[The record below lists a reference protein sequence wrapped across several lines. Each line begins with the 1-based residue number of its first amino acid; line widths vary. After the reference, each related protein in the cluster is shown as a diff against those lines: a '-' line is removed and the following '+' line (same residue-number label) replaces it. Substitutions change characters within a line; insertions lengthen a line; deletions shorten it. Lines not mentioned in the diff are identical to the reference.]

1 MAMDLRDPNVWIS
14 HLLENLPEEKLASAL
29 KDDNP
34 NWEYIDGEIVK
45 LGSLAHSQLDIP
57 ELQRR
62 GLVILASESKDF
74 RLLAHLLR
82 TLQHAGDPHLA
93 LRLLALYV
101 EHYWAV
107 AAPQNMAH
115 KKRFASQVI
124 KRFETGIEGFSQ
136 NAATEQRDAL
146 SGELA
151 KLAQYWQSHNAPELA
166 QATDDLF
173 ALYQRAFNRAAAVG
187 CSASL
192 VCQTHCT
199 EEAGMNSNVLTQ
211 TIVTGSDP
219 RGLPEFSAIREEINK
234 ASHPS
239 QPELNW
245 KLVESLALAIFK
257 ANGVDLHTAT
267 YYTLARTRTQG
278 LAGFCEGAELL
289 AAMVSH
295 DWDKFWPQGG
305 PARTEMLDWFN
316 SRTGNILRQQ
326 ISFAESD
333 LPLIYRTERALQ
345 LICDKLQ
352 QVELKRVPRV
362 ENLLYFMQN
371 TRKRLEP
378 QLKSNTENAAQTTVR
393 TLIYAP
399 ETQASSTP
407 EAVVPPLPG
416 LPEMKVEVRS
426 LTENPPQAS
435 VIKQGSTVRGF
446 IAGIACSVAVASAL
460 WWWQVYPVQ
469 QQLLQVNDTAQGAAT
484 VWMASPELENYERRL
499 QQLLDTSPVQPLETG
514 MQMMRVADSRWPESL
529 QQQQA
534 STQWN
539 EALKTRAQSSPQLRG
554 WLQTRQDLHAFADLV
569 MQREKE
575 GLTLSYIKNVI
586 WQAERGL
593 GQETPVE
600 SLLTQYHDARAQKQN
615 TDALEKQ
622 INERLEGVLSRWLL
636 LKNNVMPEA
645 ATGTT
650 AEK

>member
-146 SGELA
+146 S
-151 KLAQYWQSHNAPELA
+151 
-166 QATDDLF
+166 
-173 ALYQRAFNRAAAVG
+173 
-187 CSASL
+187 
-192 VCQTHCT
+192 
-199 EEAGMNSNVLTQ
+199 
-211 TIVTGSDP
+211 
-219 RGLPEFSAIREEINK
+219 
-234 ASHPS
+234 
-239 QPELNW
+239 
-245 KLVESLALAIFK
+245 
-257 ANGVDLHTAT
+257 
-267 YYTLARTRTQG
+267 
-278 LAGFCEGAELL
+278 
-289 AAMVSH
+289 
-295 DWDKFWPQGG
+295 
-305 PARTEMLDWFN
+305 
-316 SRTGNILRQQ
+316 
-326 ISFAESD
+326 
-333 LPLIYRTERALQ
+333 LQ

>member
-124 KRFETGIEGFSQ
+124 KRFETGIEVFSQ
-136 NAATEQRDAL
+136 NAATAQRDAL

-151 KLAQYWQSHNAPELA
+151 KLAQCWQSHNAPELA

-173 ALYQRAFNRAAAVG
+173 ALYQRAFNRAAPAPVPTPA
-187 CSASL
+187 ASGSSP
-192 VCQTHCT
+192 QT
-199 EEAGMNSNVLTQ
+199 
-211 TIVTGSDP
+211 
-219 RGLPEFSAIREEINK
+219 
-234 ASHPS
+234 
-239 QPELNW
+239 
-245 KLVESLALAIFK
+245 
-257 ANGVDLHTAT
+257 TAT
-267 YYTLARTRTQG
+267 SESGVTQ
-278 LAGFCEGAELL
+278 
-289 AAMVSH
+289 
-295 DWDKFWPQGG
+295 
-305 PARTEMLDWFN
+305 
-316 SRTGNILRQQ
+316 
-326 ISFAESD
+326 
-333 LPLIYRTERALQ
+333 
-345 LICDKLQ
+345 
-352 QVELKRVPRV
+352 
-362 ENLLYFMQN
+362 
-371 TRKRLEP
+371 P

-600 SLLTQYHDARAQKQN
+600 SLLTQYQDARAQKQN